1 MDKSV
6 LIIGGGLGGLMTGA
20 LLAKEGYRITVLE
33 KNAIIG
39 GGLQNFCREGVS
51 FDTGMHMLGG
61 FRKGGSLYRICT
73 HLGIMEKLHIREVD
87 ADCMDSLH
95 YLSDGREYRIAMG
108 REGFIESLAQ
118 HFPNCR
124 EQLEEYADALF
135 RIADQFSLFNL
146 KPSGEG
152 IQQHSPEFMLP
163 ADEFIAKYIKD
174 ERLRRVVAYTTPLY
188 SGIAG
193 ETPAYIHC
201 LINTLYIKGT
211 SRFEG
216 GSQHFAEALA
226 EVIRENGGK
235 VLSNRTVSRIKLSE
249 RYVESVVTSNGES
262 YSAENYIC
270 ATDISHLLEIIDSGG
285 FSKAFRER
293 IASIPRSYSVFT
305 LYITLK
311 ENSFPYINHTGYI
324 IDDYNSIWDVTGK
337 GGRWPRGLMYMTP
350 PERLQGEYAEKIIIN
365 CPMEYSEV
373 ERWSGSRTGARPEEY
388 YEWKRGREEAILDI
402 MERRFPRFREC
413 IKRRYSASPL
423 TIRDFYNNRFG
434 GMYGLRRDCKNMI
447 NSQIPP
453 ATKIK
458 NLYLTGQN
466 IGLHGICGVPLSAII
481 TSELFLGRDYLL
493 EKMNKE

>member
-118 HFPNCR
+118 YFPNCR
-124 EQLEEYADALF
+124 EQLEKYADALF

-226 EVIRENGGK
+226 EVIRENGGR

-293 IASIPRSYSVFT
+293 IRSI
-305 LYITLK
+305 
-311 ENSFPYINHTGYI
+311 
-324 IDDYNSIWDVTGK
+324 
-337 GGRWPRGLMYMTP
+337 
-350 PERLQGEYAEKIIIN
+350 
-365 CPMEYSEV
+365 
-373 ERWSGSRTGARPEEY
+373 
-388 YEWKRGREEAILDI
+388 
-402 MERRFPRFREC
+402 
-413 IKRRYSASPL
+413 
-423 TIRDFYNNRFG
+423 
-434 GMYGLRRDCKNMI
+434 
-447 NSQIPP
+447 
-453 ATKIK
+453 
-458 NLYLTGQN
+458 
-466 IGLHGICGVPLSAII
+466 
-481 TSELFLGRDYLL
+481 
-493 EKMNKE
+493 